1 MHITGY
7 LRPSLNRIQRVK
19 PGFIAKFLETNNN
32 DSEKRKMSTRGGRVR
47 AMDEASFFQSA
58 DEAEEVEG
66 EGEDAVG
73 GARGR
78 SGLGRESLSDDERN
92 TTNDDVS
99 TIANAWADGERRVG
113 VVLDADAFQDAADLS
128 FHDPADSSNAQG
140 AISSGGEFVSGAD
153 TDGGGGRGRTRHRN
167 AGAVGR
173 RGTPSKEKISFDGK
187 TTTRTD
193 TKLLDA
199 HDVAPAKATE
209 SGHYRV
215 TDTRTTDETIERTR
229 ITAADIAAA
238 VFASARV
245 RDNSSSDGG
254 YASLAGDEE
263 TSNASVVDE
272 TPYVAGDTS
281 VITNNTDDS
290 FVDSVQEPSGRGEET
305 EVGVLTEPAPTVKPA
320 PPAPQTTK
328 KPLLSRV
335 DHVRPLP
342 LSPPSPPSPLA
353 PGASRLRRAS
363 TLAPETRFSNEN
375 QVTTPIAD
383 VRRRFS
389 VPGDASLEHRTSWG
403 NHDDAPA
410 SSARSQ
416 RSAALL
422 RDARRSSDDVTSSSS
437 GDERRGRVLEFRAG
451 DGGANATPSPNASG
465 VFSRQVSGSSQVSN
479 PQSGAFSTQLST
491 VSNTSSNALS
501 RNSSSVST
509 DASGGFSPNGSP
521 YGEDDIR
528 GTRRASRRRAQRE
541 KYALKLRGGFAEGDW
556 MSADEQKKATSAA
569 RRNTHSEPDRGRFH
583 DVSHSYFSKSLGS
596 DDGRVHRGRS
606 NSNGTSAR
614 ERGSATGGE
623 RFGSSRSA
631 ARAAAAEEAS
641 KNFRQ
646 SVTMSP
652 GSSQPGMPSPD
663 MQSATF
669 PPDTGTPGMGMGM
682 GMPQTS
688 PNMAYPPSY
697 VPGIAPDAV
706 MWQLQQQQQMMLY
719 QMQQLQLAQQQ
730 QQQQR
735 SAMGH
740 PMTHQTPIHPM
751 LHHPPI
757 AGTQTYAQS
766 FGVRQI
772 FQSVARNDVDEVVR
786 LVDSGFV
793 HCDYCDVNGDTL
805 LMRSCQFGF
814 RRITKYLLKKG
825 ALVNKQ
831 NSLGNTPLHFCLAG
845 GFGELGAYLVGKS
858 ADESLENLAGKS
870 PYEGL

>member
-1 MHITGY
+1 MYFTGY
-7 LRPSLNRIQRVK
+7 LRPALNRTQRVK

-32 DSEKRKMSTRGGRVR
+32 DCEKRKMSTRGGRVR

-58 DEAEEVEG
+58 DEAEEGEG

-99 TIANAWADGERRVG
+99 TIANEWADGERRVG

-167 AGAVGR
+167 VGAVGR

-305 EVGVLTEPAPTVKPA
+305 EVGVSTEPAPTVKPA

-328 KPLLSRV
+328 QPLLSRF
-335 DHVRPLP
+335 DHVRLPPL
-342 LSPPSPPSPLA
+342 SPPSPLA

-383 VRRRFS
+383 VRRRVS

-479 PQSGAFSTQLST
+479 PQSDAFSTQLST

-623 RFGSSRSA
+623 RFGSLRSA

-641 KNFRQ
+641 AASTFA
-646 SVTMSP
+646 SIASLLAVADSCLPP
-652 GSSQPGMPSPD
+652 GRRLLL
-663 MQSATF
+663 
-669 PPDTGTPGMGMGM
+669 TPGMGMGM

-706 MWQLQQQQQMMLY
+706 MWQLQQQQQMM
-719 QMQQLQLAQQQ
+719 QQQLLSCSS
-730 QQQQR
+730 R
-735 SAMGH
+735 S
-740 PMTHQTPIHPM
+740 
-751 LHHPPI
+751 
-757 AGTQTYAQS
+757 S
-766 FGVRQI
+766 SSSSSNGVRWDI
-772 FQSVARNDVDEVVR
+772 R
-786 LVDSGFV
+786 
-793 HCDYCDVNGDTL
+793 
-805 LMRSCQFGF
+805 
-814 RRITKYLLKKG
+814 
-825 ALVNKQ
+825 
-831 NSLGNTPLHFCLAG
+831 
-845 GFGELGAYLVGKS
+845 
-858 ADESLENLAGKS
+858 
-870 PYEGL
+870 